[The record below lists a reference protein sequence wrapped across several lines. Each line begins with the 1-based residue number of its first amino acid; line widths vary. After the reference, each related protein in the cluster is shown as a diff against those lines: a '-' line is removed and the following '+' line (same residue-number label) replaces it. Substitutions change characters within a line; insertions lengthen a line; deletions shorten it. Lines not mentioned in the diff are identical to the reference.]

1 MSKLEELIQ
10 QYCPDGVE
18 YVKLGDIED
27 QGYIKLGR
35 GNVISKQ
42 DMKDCPGGFPVYSS
56 SSVGDGEIGRYGK
69 YMFDDERISWSIDGG
84 GKFFY
89 RNNLRYSITNVSGW
103 LKVLAPKVV
112 STKYLY
118 YTLMNEWVKKV
129 YDYTHK
135 AHPSVIREEYIIPIP
150 PLPVQKE
157 IVRVL
162 DTFTELQAELQ
173 AELQKRL
180 QQYEYYRDNLIQKH
194 CVGVEYKPLCELGT
208 FYSGLT
214 GKSKDDFSGGNAKF
228 ITYVNIFNHPS
239 LETDVEEKVKIAE
252 GEKQNTVQYGDMLF
266 TGSSETPDECGMCSV
281 LTHHTDEEMYLNS
294 FCFGFRFNDLNDKSP
309 DFMKHLFRST
319 DIRKKICKTANGVTR
334 FNISKKEFAKIE
346 IPLLPLDVQV
356 KLAAILDRFFTL
368 TTDLTAGLPA
378 EIEKRKQQYEYYRD
392 KLLTFKRITK

>member
-42 DMKDCPGGFPVYSS
+42 DMKDCPGDFPVYSS

-150 PLPVQKE
+150 PLPVQEE

-180 QQYEYYRDNLIQKH
+180 QQYNYYKEEILTHFSPEQNAK
-194 CVGVEYKPLCELGT
+194 EYKLGDICELGT
-208 FYSGLT
+208 GSHNTQDGLKEGSYPFYTRG
-214 GKSKDDFSGGNAKF
+214 
-228 ITYVNIFNHPS
+228 I
-239 LETDVEEKVKIAE
+239 DV
-252 GEKQNTVQYGDMLF
+252 L
-266 TGSSETPDECGMCSV
+266 
-281 LTHHTDEEMYLNS
+281 YLNS
-294 FCFGFRFNDLNDKSP
+294 YDFDETAIITAGDGAGVGKVFHYVKGKYALHQRAYRIVPIQSKVLARYLYYYLETEFYAYIMKS
-309 DFMKHLFRST
+309 SVSSSVT
-319 DIRKKICKTANGVTR
+319 SIRKPMLLDFPV
-334 FNISKKEFAKIE
+334 
-346 IPLLPLDVQV
+346 LLPS
-356 KLAAILDRFFTL
+356 LAEQQRIVDILDRFDSL
-368 TTDLTAGLPA
+368 TNDLTAGLPA
-378 EIEKRKQQYEYYRD
+378 EIEKRRYQYEYYRD
-392 KLLTFKRITK
+392 KLLTFKRK

>member
-42 DMKDCPGGFPVYSS
+42 DMKDCPGDFPVYSS

-150 PLPVQKE
+150 PLPVQE
-157 IVRVL
+157 
-162 DTFTELQAELQ
+162 
-173 AELQKRL
+173 
-180 QQYEYYRDNLIQKH
+180 
-194 CVGVEYKPLCELGT
+194 
-208 FYSGLT
+208 
-214 GKSKDDFSGGNAKF
+214 
-228 ITYVNIFNHPS
+228 
-239 LETDVEEKVKIAE
+239 
-252 GEKQNTVQYGDMLF
+252 
-266 TGSSETPDECGMCSV
+266 
-281 LTHHTDEEMYLNS
+281 
-294 FCFGFRFNDLNDKSP
+294 
-309 DFMKHLFRST
+309 
-319 DIRKKICKTANGVTR
+319 
-334 FNISKKEFAKIE
+334 
-346 IPLLPLDVQV
+346 
-356 KLAAILDRFFTL
+356 
-368 TTDLTAGLPA
+368 
-378 EIEKRKQQYEYYRD
+378 
-392 KLLTFKRITK
+392 

>member
-180 QQYEYYRDNLIQKH
+180 QQYKYYRDNLLSFE
-194 CVGVEYKPLCELGT
+194 GR
-208 FYSGLT
+208 
-214 GKSKDDFSGGNAKF
+214 
-228 ITYVNIFNHPS
+228 
-239 LETDVEEKVKIAE
+239 TDVEWKKLGEIATE
-252 GEKQNTVQYGDMLF
+252 
-266 TGSSETPDECGMCSV
+266 
-281 LTHHTDEEMYLNS
+281 
-294 FCFGFRFNDLNDKSP
+294 
-309 DFMKHLFRST
+309 
-319 DIRKKICKTANGVTR
+319 
-334 FNISKKEFAKIE
+334 
-346 IPLLPLDVQV
+346 
-356 KLAAILDRFFTL
+356 
-368 TTDLTAGLPA
+368 
-378 EIEKRKQQYEYYRD
+378 
-392 KLLTFKRITK
+392 

>member
-42 DMKDCPGGFPVYSS
+42 DMKDCPGDFPVYSS

-150 PLPVQKE
+150 PLPVQEE
-157 IVRVL
+157 IVRIL

-180 QQYEYYRDNLIQKH
+180 QQYNYYRDNLLSFE
-194 CVGVEYKPLCELGT
+194 GR
-208 FYSGLT
+208 
-214 GKSKDDFSGGNAKF
+214 
-228 ITYVNIFNHPS
+228 
-239 LETDVEEKVKIAE
+239 TDVEWKKL
-252 GEKQNTVQYGDMLF
+252 GE
-266 TGSSETPDECGMCSV
+266 
-281 LTHHTDEEMYLNS
+281 
-294 FCFGFRFNDLNDKSP
+294 
-309 DFMKHLFRST
+309 
-319 DIRKKICKTANGVTR
+319 
-334 FNISKKEFAKIE
+334 ISKVCRGVRVVKSQLSNEGYPVYQNCLTPMGYYDKTNCPAGTPFVICGGAAGNVGYADVDWWAADDCEYIIGNAGLTNRYIYHCLMAKKDYLLSQVRKASIPRLSPNVIKDLE
-346 IPLLPLDVQV
+346 IPVPPLAEQQRIVD
-356 KLAAILDRFFTL
+356 ILDRFDSL
-368 TTDLTAGLPA
+368 TNDLTAGLPA

-392 KLLTFKRITK
+392 RLLTFKRKEA